1 MERMN
6 VPYRHNGGEM
16 TFDEVDALSRRIDI
30 DELHGYALAVQTR
43 TREIISVLT
52 MSDMDAVMEE
62 AHLRK
67 ILVDEGLAHSNPEG
81 FIQNYLNWSKG
92 KVLFNFAITH
102 PYQHLG
108 EIGTIATLLG
118 VTFE

>member
-30 DELHGYALAVQTR
+30 DGLHGYVLAVQER
-43 TREIISVLT
+43 TREIVSTLT
-52 MSDMDAVMEE
+52 LSDMDALMDE
-62 AHLRK
+62 ARLRK
-67 ILVDEGLAHSNPEG
+67 ILVEEGLALRNSEG
-81 FIQNYLNWSKG
+81 YLQNYLPWNKG

-102 PYQHLG
+102 PYQHFG
-108 EIGTIATLLG
+108 EISTLATILG
-118 VTFE
+118 VVFD